1 MAPLITH
8 HHLHSNHPIGTLL
21 ILISLPILL
30 FLKPCESAKFGFDLH
45 HRFSDQVSSVL
56 ADTHLPIK
64 GSVGYFAALVNRDRL
79 RGRRLAVADDDTGD
93 VPVTFSNGNET
104 YRLSSFGF
112 LYYAN
117 VTVGTPGLGFLVALD
132 TGSNLFWLP
141 CDCISCVKG
150 VTSTSGQ
157 EIDFNIYSLNSSS
170 TGSLVSCNSSTCQ
183 SQYTGSC
190 SATHNKCPYEL
201 VYLSANT
208 SSIGYLVEDV
218 LHLATDVTPSKD
230 IAVNVTL
237 GCGRI
242 ETGSFLEG
250 GAPNGLLGLGI
261 DSISVPSIL
270 ASENVTANS
279 FSMCFRSDNTGRIS
293 FGDQGSSDQSETS
306 FIINKQ
312 NPTYNTSITQIIV
325 GSNVTNVGITAIF
338 DTGTSFALLS
348 DPAYTILTTN
358 FDSQVK
364 QEKVDVGSAL
374 PFEYCYTLSSCQD
387 DFEIPFV
394 NLTMNGGA
402 QFSLNFPIEVVQDGN
417 QCLYCLAVAQSDSN
431 NIIGENFMTGYHIV
445 FDRDRMILG
454 WTASNCSYV
463 FDTSTLPI
471 SPQSSPVS
479 PSVAH
484 APSSISPSSIG
495 IQATTGASNVST
507 IPSGG
512 GSSLH
517 KIRLKLCAY
526 ALALVVLNMISFL

>member
-8 HHLHSNHPIGTLL
+8 HHLHSNHPIGSLL

-30 FLKPCESAKFGFDLH
+30 FLKPCESARFGFDMH

-64 GSVGYFAALVNRDRL
+64 GSVGYFAALANRDRL
-79 RGRRLAVADDDTGD
+79 RGRRLVAADDDTGD
-93 VPVTFSNGNET
+93 VPVTFSSGNET

-117 VTVGTPGLGFLVALD
+117 VTVGTPGLGYLVALD

-150 VTSTSGQ
+150 VRTTSGQ

-170 TGSLVSCNSSTCQ
+170 TGTLVSCNSSTCQ
-183 SQYTGSC
+183 SQYTGIC
-190 SATHNKCPYEL
+190 SATHNKCPYGLE
-201 VYLSANT
+201 YLSANT
-208 SSIGYLVEDV
+208 SAVGYLVEDV

-242 ETGSFLEG
+242 ETGSFLDG

-293 FGDQGSSDQSETS
+293 FGDQGSSDQ
-306 FIINKQ
+306 I
-312 NPTYNTSITQIIV
+312 
-325 GSNVTNVGITAIF
+325 GSNVTNVDITAIF

-364 QEKVDVGSAL
+364 QEKVDVGSAV

-387 DFEIPFV
+387 DFEIPSV

-417 QCLYCLAVAQSDSN
+417 QCLYCLAVAQSDAI

-463 FDTSTLPI
+463 FNTSTLTV
-471 SPQSSPVS
+471 SPQSSPVF

-484 APSSISPSSIG
+484 APSSISPSSVG
-495 IQATTGASNVST
+495 IQATTGASDVST
-507 IPSGG
+507 ILSG

-517 KIRLKLCAY
+517 KIRLKLCPY
-526 ALALVVLNMISFL
+526 ALALVVLHMISIL